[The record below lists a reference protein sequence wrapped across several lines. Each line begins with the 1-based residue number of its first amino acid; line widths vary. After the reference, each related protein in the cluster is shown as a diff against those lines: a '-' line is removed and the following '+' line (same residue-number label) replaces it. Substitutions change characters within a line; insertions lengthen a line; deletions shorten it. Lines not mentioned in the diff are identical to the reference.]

1 LHLNWPIL
9 KGNLALHLGFVA
21 LAIYVVLLPFQPFFP
36 PITSG
41 IVAFWLVYILSFK
54 KERLRHLATNRF
66 AQMFV
71 GYYLLLIAGSLYSSN
86 PQEAGLDSM
95 LKITLLLWPLGM
107 ATWPE
112 LFQNYRN
119 ALFKLFL
126 AVTALSAV
134 ALMAVG
140 FANWQASGLPLSQ
153 FYQFTSAWS
162 WIPNHYIALY
172 ASFGILTALYL
183 ALNKHLSWLYA
194 AISVLIFMSLLVL
207 ASVRIQFVALPL
219 ALFASLFAVRDFGI
233 GRKKLL
239 PIVGGFLVVLIA
251 IAFAFPA
258 SRQRITETADELR
271 SLKTMVNNKQTN
283 HRVFIW
289 QYGWEVCQEHFWFGT
304 GTGAADAALHEKLKT
319 CDADFW
325 NGHRTYKLA
334 EGSYNY
340 HNEFLQHWAT
350 HGIIGL
356 LVFMSL
362 FVAPFWF
369 YGRAINPLQIGF
381 LVLVAVAFFTE
392 SMLERQAGVLFFSFF
407 YALLFV
413 APFGEQS
420 KNSGKNTA

>member
-1 LHLNWPIL
+1 
-9 KGNLALHLGFVA
+9 
-21 LAIYVVLLPFQPFFP
+21 
-36 PITSG
+36 
-41 IVAFWLVYILSFK
+41 
-54 KERLRHLATNRF
+54 
-66 AQMFV
+66 
-71 GYYLLLIAGSLYSSN
+71 LLLIVGSFYSSN
-86 PQEAGLDSM
+86 ATEAGLDST

-112 LFQNYRN
+112 LFKINRI
-119 ALFKLFL
+119 LLLKLYL
-126 AVTALSAV
+126 AITAISAV
-134 ALMAVG
+134 ALMAVSY
-140 FANWQASGLPLSQ
+140 FNWNASGLPLSQ
-153 FYQFTSAWS
+153 FYQFTSAWV

-172 ASFGILTALYL
+172 ASFGILTALFL
-183 ALNKHLSWLYA
+183 ALNKHLVWMHSA
-194 AISVLIFMSLLVL
+194 TAVVIFMSLLVL
-207 ASVRIQFVALPL
+207 ASVRIQFVALPI
-219 ALFASLFAVRDFGI
+219 ALLVSLFALRNFSLA
-233 GRKKLL
+233 RKKLL
-239 PIVGGFLVVLIA
+239 LLASGFLVVLIA

-258 SRQRITETADELR
+258 SRQRINETADELR
-271 SLKTMVNNKQTN
+271 SLNKMVNNKQTN

-350 HGIIGL
+350 HGIVGL
-356 LVFMSL
+356 LIFASL

-420 KNSGKNTA
+420 KNNGKNTA

>member
-1 LHLNWPIL
+1 
-9 KGNLALHLGFVA
+9 LALQLGFVA

-41 IVAFWLVYILSFK
+41 IVAFWLVYVLSFE
-54 KERLRHLATNRF
+54 KERLHHLATNRF
-66 AQMFV
+66 AQLFI
-71 GYYLLLIAGSLYSSN
+71 GYYLLLIVGSFYSSN
-86 PQEAGLDSM
+86 ATEAGLDST

-112 LFQNYRN
+112 LFKINRI
-119 ALFKLFL
+119 LLLKLYL
-126 AVTALSAV
+126 AITAISAV
-134 ALMAVG
+134 ALMAVSY
-140 FANWQASGLPLSQ
+140 FNWNASGLPLSQ
-153 FYQFTSAWS
+153 FYQFTSAWV

-172 ASFGILTALYL
+172 ASFGILTALFL
-183 ALNKHLSWLYA
+183 ALNKHLVWMHSA
-194 AISVLIFMSLLVL
+194 TAVVIFMSLLVL
-207 ASVRIQFVALPL
+207 ASVRIQFVALPI
-219 ALFASLFAVRDFGI
+219 ALLVSLFALRNFSLA
-233 GRKKLL
+233 RKKLL
-239 PIVGGFLVVLIA
+239 LLASGFLVVLIA

-258 SRQRITETADELR
+258 SRQRINETADELR
-271 SLKTMVNNKQTN
+271 SLNKMVNNKQTN

-369 YGRAINPLQIGF
+369 YGRAVNPLQIGF

-420 KNSGKNTA
+420 KNNGKNTA